1 MPQPY
6 SEDLRWQVIWMIEFL
21 RYSIDEVAAALL
33 SPKTILFYVSKFLNS
48 GEVKAETL
56 GQLLNSFLMH
66 PHVEFVIM
74 QAVLD
79 HLEKPSQKLHR
90 ISMNRQG
97 QNMLFRA
104 YCYFWNNHFGRERV
118 CQIFLVSA
126 TFWFFPAYVNL
137 RKNVFDYYYYGY
149 NHSF

>member
-33 SPKTILFYVSKFLNS
+33 SPKTLSFYVSKFLNS

-79 HLEKPSQKLHR
+79 HLEKTLSEIAQNIYEQTGSEHALSSILLFLKQPFWQRKGLSN
-90 ISMNRQG
+90 ISCQ
-97 QNMLFRA
+97 
-104 YCYFWNNHFGRERV
+104 CYVLIFPCLCKFKKKRV
-118 CQIFLVSA
+118 
-126 TFWFFPAYVNL
+126 
-137 RKNVFDYYYYGY
+137 
-149 NHSF
+149 